1 MGTSKVRVMWM
12 DPIAHLIPWAAHCL
26 LVFSPI
32 WAYILYCKVYVSP
45 KMQRSIHPNLHLI
58 ALSGSL
64 LVSTFPRRNICKLS
78 LSYPPKWTIKT
89 TRLHFP
95 QSRSPLIKQ
104 HWNWTS
110 VSLRNRHNRRGG
122 WPFCHQEQS
131 SDSFTDMG
139 CCDASGGLCLCFFY
153 VCPPFW
159 FSTDHTLW
167 HFNQLSKAKFELLID
182 NWVQRQTV
190 LLTY

>member
-1 MGTSKVRVMWM
+1 MCVMWM
-12 DPIAHLIPWAAHCL
+12 DPNAHLIPWAAHCL

-45 KMQRSIHPNLHLI
+45 KMQRSIHPNLRLI

-95 QSRSPLIKQ
+95 QSGSPLIKQ

-110 VSLRNRHNRRGG
+110 VSLRNRHNRRGD

-131 SDSFTDMG
+131 SDSF
-139 CCDASGGLCLCFFY
+139 SNRHGLLWRKWSAVFTFFLRLPSLLVLY
-153 VCPPFW
+153 R
-159 FSTDHTLW
+159 SHTLTLQPAEQGKVW
-167 HFNQLSKAKFELLID
+167 AIN
-182 NWVQRQTV
+182 R
-190 LLTY
+190 